1 MRSAAR
7 RFGAVAMATALALGS
22 AATAQAEPLALSDDM
37 SAAYATAPC
46 VAKTTAAD
54 AALASQL
61 NRTLTEKMA
70 GYMTAYRASCARAVV
85 TAVRDRGMAKRA
97 AVIAVTTVIVESSF
111 DNVAEMVDHTS
122 LGLFQQQNGWGSRE
136 QRLNPAWATNAF
148 LDAMVDTYPNNTWLT
163 APIGEVCQAVQIS
176 AHPTRYQPQAPDAQK
191 VVDALWPYAV
201 EKPHGPV
208 YNRTYWVNGPWD
220 GAATSVDTNTA
231 VTAIAATGMPD
242 KTIQAQLLIPG
253 AGVYNRTRWVDRSWS
268 ASTRIDTNGNISD
281 ISSAALPDKTLHVQT
296 VVPGAGVFDRWRNP
310 VSGAWSSRQID
321 TNPYVSAVSSAVT
334 GDGTLHVQILVPGSG
349 VWNRT
354 MKNGVWSA
362 SQLIDPN
369 GDITAI
375 SAAAPNGE
383 LHVQT
388 VLPNAGVYD
397 RYLRG
402 TTWSQAGRI
411 DYNGDVASV
420 SSAALPTGELHVATI
435 VPGAGVW
442 DRVRS
447 AGGVWSQTATRIDQN
462 GTIFDTYSAALP
474 DQTLHV
480 GTLPDVS

>member
-7 RFGAVAMATALALGS
+7 RLGAVAVAAALSAGG
-22 AATAQAEPLALSDDM
+22 AATAQAEPLALDDDM
-37 SAAYATAPC
+37 SVAYATAPC
-46 VAKTTAAD
+46 VAKTNAAD

-61 NRTLTEKMA
+61 NRTLTGKMQ
-70 GYMTAYRASCARAVV
+70 GYMSAYRASCARMVV
-85 TAVRDRGMAKRA
+85 KAVRDRGMAKRA
-97 AVIAVTTVIVESSF
+97 AVIAITTVIVESSF

-148 LDAMVDTYPNNTWLT
+148 LDAMVREYPNNSWMT
-163 APIGEVCQAVQIS
+163 APIGEVCQAVQVS
-176 AHPTRYQPQAPDAQK
+176 GYPERYQPQAADAQK

-220 GAATSVDTNTA
+220 KAASEVDTNPA
-231 VTAIAATGMPD
+231 ITAISATGVSD
-242 KTIQAQLLIPG
+242 NTIQAQLLIPG
-253 AGVYNRTRWVDRSWS
+253 RGVYNRTRWVDRTWS
-268 ASTRIDTNGNISD
+268 TSSLIDGNGSISD

-296 VVPGAGVFDRWRNP
+296 VVPGAGVWDRWRNP
-310 VSGAWSSRQID
+310 VTGGWSSKQID

-334 GDGTLHVQILVPGSG
+334 ADGTLHVQILVPGSG

-354 MKNGVWSA
+354 MKGGVWS
-362 SQLIDPN
+362 SSSRIDPN

-375 SAAAPNGE
+375 SAAAPKGE

-388 VLPNAGVYD
+388 VLPDAGVYD

-411 DYNGDVASV
+411 DFNGDVVSV
-420 SSAALPTGELHVATI
+420 SAAALPTGELHVHTI

-447 AGGVWSQTATRIDQN
+447 IAGTWSQTATRIDQN

-474 DQTLHV
+474 NQTLQV